1 MLDTMS
7 FSRELLNERSRQ
19 PPKESLD
26 IMNKMNEETRPRG
39 KDPSPNA
46 FNSVE
51 FGTFLSKELPKSFGS
66 VNPFLSKENSL
77 PNFDSSLFKSKEA
90 FSKLF
95 ASPGWEMKF
104 PAEDLK
110 TSVQEEEP
118 PIPKSMSTTVPV
130 ERKEAL
136 KEALSSTDWMSLNT
150 LGSHM
155 DVSYTL
161 DMFSGSDSEA
171 PANESELTA
180 ELPPARTD
188 WDNMFFSQLQ
198 LFPPPVTSLDETED
212 TAAIPLDDTEDT
224 VAIPQEQASSDGI
237 LATATEEPVL
247 PEVFPAVSQ
256 QVQVATPEPV
266 DTVVQGQSSKKK
278 RKRKP
283 RKKAVPEV
291 KEYVEHTDSDVLL
304 GRGGRSN
311 HHPGNKR
318 YREEVTN
325 LQSWYL
331 GIEGKDEKTDL
342 SQCLVD
348 YVHSYEGR
356 FLENDKAGWYVVPNI
371 VARRKASQALREDN
385 DPEKRAAKRTRFLKK
400 KAEME
405 KKQKQRER

>member
-7 FSRELLNERSRQ
+7 FSHELLNQRCRQ
-19 PPKESLD
+19 LPKESLENS
-26 IMNKMNEETRPRG
+26 NKMNEETRPQG
-39 KDPSPNA
+39 KEPSPNA

-66 VNPFLSKENSL
+66 ANPFLSKEKSL
-77 PNFDSSLFKSKEA
+77 PSFDSSLFKSKEA

-104 PAEDLK
+104 PTEDPK
-110 TSVQEEEP
+110 ASVHEEEP
-118 PIPKSMSTTVPV
+118 PTPKSMSTTVPV
-130 ERKEAL
+130 ETKEAL
-136 KEALSSTDWMSLNT
+136 KEALSSKDWMPLNT

-180 ELPPARTD
+180 ELPPASTD
-188 WDNMFFSQLQ
+188 WDSMFFSQLQ
-198 LFPPPVTSLDETED
+198 LFPPPVISLDE
-212 TAAIPLDDTEDT
+212 TEDT
-224 VAIPQEQASSDGI
+224 VAIPQEQASSVGI
-237 LATATEEPVL
+237 LATAMEEPVL
-247 PEVFPAVSQ
+247 PEVFPAVPQ
-256 QVQVATPEPV
+256 QFQVATPEPV
-266 DTVVQGQSSKKK
+266 YPVVQGQSSKKK

-291 KEYVEHTDSDVLL
+291 KEYVEHTDADVLL

-356 FLENDKAGWYVVPNI
+356 FLENDRAGWYVVPNI